1 MFKAPLMPHTGSQ
14 YTVFPLIHAVVTRM
28 SSASVSLQGSTA
40 NLHPLLHL
48 CLLFSLA

>member
-14 YTVFPLIHAVVTRM
+14 YTVFPLIPAVVTRM

-40 NLHPLLHL
+40 NLHRLQHL